1 MAVLDLE
8 RNVVVV
14 RLVYDGPPE
23 AGKTTSLRSLAGS
36 FNHPLFSPEERD
48 GRTLYFDWL
57 DYTAGRFEGY
67 QIRCQIVSAPGQ
79 KEFLERR
86 RRLIS
91 EADALVCV
99 ADTTRG
105 KLDEALACLKDV
117 PGLLAG
123 VGGPPIG
130 MILQANKRDLPEAV
144 PLPELR
150 ARLEAEG
157 HRLGVVESIAAEGAG
172 IRETFVFAVRLALD
186 RVRELIRS
194 GALPSGRPEID
205 DGPTLYASMQAS
217 ERQAP
222 AAIAQVLAENAPPDP
237 AIEAFV
243 PWRAESL
250 EIPSNANGEH
260 HPRPP
265 DPTAPSGAIW
275 PPVDGRV
282 TLHEAA
288 SVRLTT
294 HKLRNGGWAA
304 GIGTGWRA
312 YSSGAGLYP
321 DVESG
326 RAALIQWARLHAACG
341 GVLSPRRCVVLADT
355 GDGAWRLW
363 QIVRAEASLRD
374 YLGGLERRTSE
385 EAAIRLTDA
394 AAMLL
399 EMDAR
404 LAQSPCQVQ
413 CSLDT
418 IGRVDGQVVYIGLMP
433 SEAAGPVVPSVHGPE
448 LVRGELSRLLVD
460 VVERRPDVLAAL
472 DRSLRHPLH
481 RRGAAIVKETLG
493 GLPPRA

>member
-1 MAVLDLE
+1 LDLE

-36 FNHPLFSPEERD
+36 FQHELFSPEERD

-79 KEFLERR
+79 REFQARR
-86 RRLIS
+86 RRLLV
-91 EADALVCV
+91 EADAIVFV
-99 ADTTRG
+99 ADTTAG
-105 KLDEALACLKDV
+105 KLDETLACLAEL
-117 PGLLAG
+117 PGFLAG

-130 MILQANKRDLPEAV
+130 TILQANKRDLPEAV
-144 PLPELR
+144 PLPDLR
-150 ARLEAEG
+150 ARLEQAG

-186 RVRELIRS
+186 RVRELIRT
-194 GALPSGRPEID
+194 GALGSGKPEID
-205 DGPTLYASMQAS
+205 DGPGLYAAMQQA
-217 ERQAP
+217 ERQVEAP
-222 AAIAQVLAENAPPDP
+222 AVIAQVLAENLDP
-237 AIEAFV
+237 AVEAFA

-250 EIPSNANGEH
+250 VHAPNGDH

-282 TLHEAA
+282 TLHEAC
-288 SVRLTT
+288 SEKLTT

-355 GDGAWRLW
+355 GDGQWRLW
-363 QIVRAEASLRD
+363 QIVRAEPSLRD
-374 YLGGLERRTSE
+374 YLGGLERRSTE
-385 EAAIRLTDA
+385 DAAKRLTEAAG
-394 AAMLL
+394 MLL
-399 EMDAR
+399 EMDGR
-404 LAQSPCQVQ
+404 LAQAPCQVQ

-418 IGRVDGQVVYIGLMP
+418 VGRVDGQVVYIGLMP
-433 SEAAGPVVPSVHGPE
+433 SEVGGPPLSSLHGSE
-448 LVRGELSRLLVD
+448 LVRAELSRLLYD
-460 VVERRPDVLAAL
+460 VYERRPAVLTAL
-472 DRSLRHPLH
+472 EQVHFHPMH
-481 RRGAAIVKETLG
+481 RRGAALVRETLG
-493 GLPPRA
+493 ALPPRA